1 MNIDN
6 NENLEKVSEITNESI
21 SEPVIVINSTTQS
34 KPSDQ
39 PAMISLVLGLIG
51 SGISITTGAT
61 FLAFLA
67 MIIGFVLIG
76 NLGYILLFSLAAS
89 VGIILGIISIIL
101 GAKSVKHYKAI
112 SILGILSGAA
122 ATIFGILDLLFFIY
136 CHNM

>member
-1 MNIDN
+1 MDIEN
-6 NENLEKVSEITNESI
+6 NEYLENVSEITNESI
-21 SEPVIVINSTTQS
+21 SEPVIVVNSTTQS

-61 FLAFLA
+61 FLALLA
-67 MIIGFVLIG
+67 IIIGFVLIG
-76 NLGYILLFSLAAS
+76 NLEYILLFSLAAS

-101 GAKSVKHYKAI
+101 GAKSVKYYKAI
-112 SILGILSGAA
+112 SIFGILSGAA
-122 ATIFGILDLLFFIY
+122 ATILGILDLLFFIY